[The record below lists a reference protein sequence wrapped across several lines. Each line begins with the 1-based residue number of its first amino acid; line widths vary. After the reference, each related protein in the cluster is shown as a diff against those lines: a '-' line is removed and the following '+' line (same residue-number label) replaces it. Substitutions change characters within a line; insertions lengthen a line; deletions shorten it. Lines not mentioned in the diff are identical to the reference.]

1 MKSTNRILALAASAM
16 LVASANAT
24 WYTSEAAFLAATVG
38 PNYTEDFNNFT
49 SFGTPLNGTQT
60 TWNAPGGNGFGFQ
73 AAAATGLWSNIG
85 ALSTD
90 TSNDPITLTL
100 TGNPTTA
107 FGARVANTDIAGAF
121 IPGQVT
127 LNLSNGANTVVDV
140 TGGEQFIGWAD
151 SNVTITTATF
161 TASSAATNN
170 WVQLDH
176 IIQGTATPVPEPAT
190 LSVLALGALAAIR
203 RRKAK

>member
-1 MKSTNRILALAASAM
+1 MNSMNKVAALAMGAL

-49 SFGTPLNGTQT
+49 NFGNPLDGTQT
-60 TWNAPGGNGFGFQ
+60 TWSAPGGNGFGFD
-73 AAAATGLWSNIG
+73 AAAAQGLWSNIG
-85 ALSTD
+85 ALSTNIA
-90 TSNDPITLTL
+90 NDPITLTF
-100 TGNPTTA
+100 TGSPTTA
-107 FGARVANTDIAGAF
+107 FGARVSNTNISGGN
-121 IPGQVT
+121 IPGQIA

-151 SNVTITTATF
+151 STVTITSATF